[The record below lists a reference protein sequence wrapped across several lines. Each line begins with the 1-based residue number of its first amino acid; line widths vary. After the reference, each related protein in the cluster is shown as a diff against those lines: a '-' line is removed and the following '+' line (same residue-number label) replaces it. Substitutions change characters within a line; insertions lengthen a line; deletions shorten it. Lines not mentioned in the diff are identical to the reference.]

1 VTAALRLHGI
11 TAGYAGVPAVRDLDL
26 AVEPGEILALLGPN
40 GAGKTTT
47 LLTAAGAIPPMRGT
61 VTAFGRP
68 LHRRLERNARAGLI
82 LVPDT
87 RGVFHS
93 LTVRENLTL
102 RRRGGLDRV
111 LELFPALDG
120 LMGRRCGLLSGG
132 EQQMLAIAKAL
143 VCEPRV
149 LLIDE
154 LSMGLAPIAVRALLP
169 AVRSLADRH
178 DVGVVLV
185 EQHIDL
191 ALSIADRAIV
201 LHHGR
206 LTLSGP
212 AAALR
217 ADRQAVAQ
225 AYFGTSADTDAD
237 TDAHAGADPARP
249 QPSAPARR
257 HVWN

>member
-1 VTAALRLHGI
+1 VTDVLSLRGI
-11 TAGYAGVPAVRDLDL
+11 TAGYAGVPAVRGLDL
-26 AVEPGEILALLGPN
+26 TLAPGEILALLGPN

-47 LLTAAGAIPPMRGT
+47 LLTAAGAIQPMRGT

-87 RGVFHS
+87 RGVFHA

-102 RRRGGLDRV
+102 RRRSGTGRA
-111 LELFPALDG
+111 LELFPALEA

-154 LSMGLAPIAVRALLP
+154 MSMGLAPIAVQALLP
-169 AVRSLADRH
+169 AIRSLADRYG
-178 DVGVVLV
+178 VGVVLV

-206 LTLSGP
+206 VALTGP
-212 AAALR
+212 AADLR
-217 ADRQAVAQ
+217 ADRHAVTE
-225 AYFGTSADTDAD
+225 AYFGTRTGTGTDTA
-237 TDAHAGADPARP
+237 T
-249 QPSAPARR
+249 RR